1 MKLQV
6 NYHFP
11 PTHKIGKHNVWTLE
25 ELEKAKRTLESANE
39 GDQRWGVIKPQDGKW
54 KRGDVAK
61 ALRVSVERV
70 RYMESKGKIPLADRA
85 GHRFWTED
93 PQRHHD

>member
-1 MKLQV
+1 MDSLFLLKRSSSTEQR
-6 NYHFP
+6 
-11 PTHKIGKHNVWTLE
+11 
-25 ELEKAKRTLESANE
+25 KRTLESANE

-85 GHRFWTED
+85 DHRFGLKT
-93 PQRHHD
+93 QRHHD